1 MYFIFII
8 SLEGVCVGVGGWSLT
23 AFFFFTATY
32 THLECDSIICGV
44 ECKPAAAERRSKGP
58 SFIMLH

>member
-1 MYFIFII
+1 MCGGGGLELD
-8 SLEGVCVGVGGWSLT
+8 SL
-23 AFFFFTATY
+23 FFFTATY